1 MVFVYSPSYDLLTDL
16 LAKEYLL
23 GQRCV
28 ECSRLWSLRT
38 HCPLPLLLVL
48 YRFDV
53 KPLNKRS
60 HREAERRIDKK
71 RTINRFIFDFILS
84 IKTSA

>member
-1 MVFVYSPSYDLLTDL
+1 MVLVYSPSHDLLTDL

-28 ECSRLWSLRT
+28 ECSRLWSLRAY
-38 HCPLPLLLVL
+38 CSLSVLLVL

-60 HREAERRIDKK
+60 HREAERD
-71 RTINRFIFDFILS
+71 
-84 IKTSA
+84 